1 MITGDSLSKDSI
13 TVSFDTLQPIETVAE
28 DTSTISVVGTTS
40 VSVVDMPK
48 EQGPGAWLQLLIA
61 ILVPLIVVYVDKKYT
76 SHYERTKEED
86 KRKRYRITV
95 LDWIKNIQPIEQ
107 HFSQSVHELAK
118 AIGDSDDMQPKGY
131 ALPLTLH
138 DKLNDMTVELMTEAF
153 LNDFENDKD
162 KRYAHMYNI
171 LSNFEYLSKIT
182 EGVKL
187 SYDTYNKQAF
197 ALCQEWN
204 RLYDDLMVHFNGMP
218 DVNPYSTIVTG
229 WMMELL
235 QKPNSVTAHE
245 KALNM
250 LNLVAVKEKDVDT
263 FIKTNKMHH
272 IAVQVQTLNSGY
284 ALNFSD
290 MAQNIDKTL
299 KSLVVAESYFRENE
313 KL

>member
-1 MITGDSLSKDSI
+1 MITGDSIAKDSLA
-13 TVSFDTLQPIETVAE
+13 VSFDTLQPMETVVE
-28 DTSTISVVGTTS
+28 DTSTVSVVGTTS
-40 VSVVDMPK
+40 VAVVDMPK

-61 ILVPLIVVYVDKKYT
+61 IIVPLIVVYVDKKYT
-76 SHYERTKEED
+76 SHHERQKEED

-107 HFSQSVHELAK
+107 VFSQSVHELAK
-118 AIGDSDDMQPKGY
+118 AIGESDDMQPQAY

-138 DKLNDMTVELMTEAF
+138 DKLIDMTVEQMTEAF
-153 LNDFENDKD
+153 LSDFENEKD
-162 KRYAHMYNI
+162 KRYAHMYII

-182 EGVKL
+182 ESVKL

-204 RLYDDLMVHFNGMP
+204 KLYDDLIVHFNGMP
-218 DVNPYSTIVTG
+218 NVNPYNTIVTG

-235 QKPNSVTAHE
+235 QKPNSVAAHA

-250 LNLVAVKEKDVDT
+250 INLVAVKEKDVDT

-272 IAVQVQTLNSGY
+272 IAVQVQTLNTGY
-284 ALNFSD
+284 AQTFSE
-290 MAQNIDKTL
+290 MAHNIDNTL
-299 KSLVVAESYFRENE
+299 NSLVEAENYFRENE
-313 KL
+313 KK